1 MSLSLI
7 GIILV
12 QVYWFNT
19 SFKNNDEQFKFHV
32 TQVMGN
38 VAAKLQK
45 QEAYSFMINT
55 IIIKIVLVKFRK
67 RMIY

>member
-1 MSLSLI
+1 MSLSHWNN
-7 GIILV
+7 LV

-32 TQVMGN
+32 TQVM
-38 VAAKLQK
+38 VMLAKLQK

-55 IIIKIVLVKFRK
+55 IIIKIVR
-67 RMIY
+67 

>member
-1 MSLSLI
+1 
-7 GIILV
+7 
-12 QVYWFNT
+12 
-19 SFKNNDEQFKFHV
+19 
-32 TQVMGN
+32 MGN